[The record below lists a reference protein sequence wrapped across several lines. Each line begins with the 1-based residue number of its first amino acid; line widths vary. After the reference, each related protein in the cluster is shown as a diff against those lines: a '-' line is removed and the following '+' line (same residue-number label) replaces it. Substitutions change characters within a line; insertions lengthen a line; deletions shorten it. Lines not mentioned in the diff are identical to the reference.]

1 MTPPQHYPSNT
12 QTQQGESA
20 KVRLDRSYTG
30 GGDAGETSLGDGSR
44 VSKLDPRIAA
54 GGAVDETSCCLGL
67 ALAASPPANLAEI
80 IKPLQQLLFDLGA
93 DLCVPLPAPGQKDL
107 LPSRISPEHVARLE
121 KLIDHFTD
129 QLQPLS
135 SFILPG
141 GSQAAAFIH
150 LARAVCR
157 RAEVDALRLHQQH
170 PLNPSLLI
178 ALNRLSDLLFVMARA
193 ANNNGLN
200 DVLWQP
206 GAGLPPAP
214 SGNQ

>member
-1 MTPPQHYPSNT
+1 M
-12 QTQQGESA
+12 
-20 KVRLDRSYTG
+20 VRLDRIYTG

-44 VSKLDPRIAA
+44 VSKLDARIAA

-67 ALAASPPANLAEI
+67 ALTAGPPAAVADI

-93 DLCVPLPAPGQKDL
+93 DLCVPLPAPDQKDL
-107 LPSRISPEHVARLE
+107 LPSRISPQHVARLE
-121 KLIDHFTD
+121 RLIDHFTD

-141 GSQAAAFIH
+141 GSQAAACLH
-150 LARAVCR
+150 MARAVCR

-170 PLNPSLLI
+170 PLNPSLLV

-193 ANNNGLN
+193 ANNNGLS

-206 GAGLPPAP
+206 GAGLPPVAP
-214 SGNQ
+214 SDT